1 MMLGNADAA
10 CMLFWPNIWY
20 NNTKTNT
27 SVVAMQVLHSDLA
40 KASTRL
46 FVQLAQST
54 VDEAVDF
61 QKEQHQ
67 NRLRQEAAKQVVVG
81 MAEML
86 KIANALPGDSALVKE
101 QCQDLLDR
109 QIRAQAEF
117 AQLEDAAEKL
127 EQQKQTF
134 VARVAGFKNAVL
146 KEVEGT
152 LQAVMDSGLAGQS

>member
-1 MMLGNADAA
+1 MLGNAGAA
-10 CMLFWPNIWY
+10 CCFGQTYGRTIQ
-20 NNTKTNT
+20 KTNS

-46 FVQLAQST
+46 FVQLAQPT
-54 VDEAVDF
+54 GGEAMDF

-67 NRLRQEAAKQVVVG
+67 NRLKQEAAKQVVVG

-101 QCQDLLDR
+101 QCQDLLNR
-109 QIRAQAEF
+109 QIRAQAEVS
-117 AQLEDAAEKL
+117 QLEEAAEKL

-134 VARVAGFKNAVL
+134 IARVAGIKIAVL
-146 KEVEGT
+146 REVEGT
-152 LQAVMDSGLAGQS
+152 LQAVMDSCLAPQA